1 MLRQSSPKS
10 IKMVYCDKF
19 SLSRGRKVKFLCV
32 KMADEVAVV
41 GKTLNTKL
49 KITFSKEE
57 TEKLI
62 SLWGVVEEQV
72 LLWHIK

>member
-19 SLSRGRKVKFLCV
+19 SLSRGRKVKLLCV

>member
-1 MLRQSSPKS
+1 MLGQSSPKS

-19 SLSRGRKVKFLCV
+19 SLSRGRKVKLLCV

>member
-10 IKMVYCDKF
+10 IKIVYCDKF
-19 SLSRGRKVKFLCV
+19 SLSRGRKVKLLCV

-41 GKTLNTKL
+41 GKRLNTKL

-62 SLWGVVEEQV
+62 SLWGVKNKSCYG
-72 LLWHIK
+72 I

>member
-10 IKMVYCDKF
+10 IKMVYRDKF
-19 SLSRGRKVKFLCV
+19 SLSRGRKVKLLCV

-62 SLWGVVEEQV
+62 SLWGVKNKSCYG
-72 LLWHIK
+72 I

>member
-19 SLSRGRKVKFLCV
+19 SLSRGRKVKLLCV

-41 GKTLNTKL
+41 GKRL
-49 KITFSKEE
+49 KYKIEDNFFKRGDRE
-57 TEKLI
+57 I
-62 SLWGVVEEQV
+62 NFVMGREEQV